1 VADKPVAGDQLYVV
15 PPLPVSVVDDPAQ
28 IATDDPALIVG
39 IGLTVTVTFAVL
51 LQPKE
56 EPVNAYV
63 VVRVGVAVTLAPVVA
78 DKPVAGDQLYV
89 VPPLPVSV
97 VEVPAQIAT
106 DDPALIVGIGLTVTV
121 TFAVLLQ
128 PKEEPV
134 NV

>member
-1 VADKPVAGDQLYVV
+1 VV
-15 PPLPVSVVDDPAQ
+15 PPLPVSVVEVPAQ
-28 IATDDPALIVG
+28 IATSDPALIVG

-51 LQPKE
+51 LQPNE
-56 EPVNAYV
+56 EPVNVYV

-106 DDPALIVGIGLTVTV
+106 SDPALIVGIGLTVTV

-128 PKEEPV
+128 PNEAPV